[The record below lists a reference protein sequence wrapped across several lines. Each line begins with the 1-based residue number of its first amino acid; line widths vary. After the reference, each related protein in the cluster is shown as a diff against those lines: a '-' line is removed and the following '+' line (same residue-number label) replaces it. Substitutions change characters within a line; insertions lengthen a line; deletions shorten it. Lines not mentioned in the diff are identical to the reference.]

1 MDDRR
6 AAVVLGLGRV
16 AAGAALLFTPRA
28 AVRIWTGRDATA
40 TERMAAR
47 GLGGRDL
54 ALGAGTLGALARRT
68 PVAPWLVAGALAD
81 ASDALGAFG
90 GRRGLSPVR
99 RRALLASSFGATV
112 LGLRLA
118 SRSAR

>member
-1 MDDRR
+1 MNEQR
-6 AAVVLGLGRV
+6 AAIVLGLGRV
-16 AAGAALLFTPRA
+16 AAGTALLIAPRA

-68 PVAPWLVAGALAD
+68 PVTPWLVAGAFAD
-81 ASDALGAFG
+81 ASDALGALG
-90 GRRGLSPVR
+90 GRRELSPVR
-99 RRALLASSFGATV
+99 RSALLASSCGATV

-118 SRSAR
+118 RRSAR